1 MTAAVDNQTIQRIR
15 YYVEVI
21 RLAVDCLQSSTLAL
35 TTDPTSEGKRQQAS
49 DCAHSDHGIATM
61 KLDCILN
68 ALGVESW
75 PMDPNDS
82 HKLADTPW
90 TGEPDL

>member
-1 MTAAVDNQTIQRIR
+1 MLTIVDDQVVQRIR

-21 RLAVDCLQSSTLAL
+21 RLAVDCMQGSTLDFSQ
-35 TTDPTSEGKRQQAS
+35 DPQSATKRQQAS

-61 KLDCILN
+61 RLDCILH
-68 ALGVESW
+68 ALDVDPW
-75 PMDPNDS
+75 PRDMKDE

-90 TGEPDL
+90 EGDPDW